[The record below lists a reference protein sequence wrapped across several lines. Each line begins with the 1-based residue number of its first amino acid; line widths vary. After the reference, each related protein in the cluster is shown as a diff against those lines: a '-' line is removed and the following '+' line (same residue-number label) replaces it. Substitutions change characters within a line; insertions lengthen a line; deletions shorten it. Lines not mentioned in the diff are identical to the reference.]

1 MTHLAATTG
10 TAATTAATTGTAAAV
25 PARSRRARIALR
37 TTAILLAAF
46 FGLASGL
53 PKLFAAPAAVEAF
66 DSIGWGAPGMYAIG
80 ALEVAGAVGLVVPLL
95 AGLAPIGLGALMVG
109 ACAMQIVVFDGEN
122 AATPLILLVPL
133 AVLARAHRNRNRDLV
148 SLLRRRPAA

>member
-1 MTHLAATTG
+1 MTNLV
-10 TAATTAATTGTAAAV
+10 AAAFTSTDA

-37 TTAILLAAF
+37 TTAIVLAAF
-46 FGLASGL
+46 FGIASGA

-80 ALEVAGAVGLVVPLL
+80 LLELAGAIGLLVPVLS
-95 AGLAPIGLGALMVG
+95 GLAPIGLSALMVG
-109 ACAMQIVVFDGEN
+109 AFAMQVVAFGGEN

-133 AVLARAHRNRNRDLV
+133 VVLARAHRGRNRELAAL
-148 SLLRRRPAA
+148 LLRRGA